1 MKLKYQTAIATLI
14 QFVTLTLLNVAT
26 GTVSVISTCHDGN
39 GDCVSNLLVSLIF
52 FLLVALWFGFVWVLG
67 YTAQERRSKRLAQIL
82 ILAEA
87 LIALVALF
95 NVKHHTD
102 PLSLITSVIDLGLS
116 IWVVTLAYRLI
127 KAGGSRIV
135 TKQRLIQHDSIHGSH
150 DLVRD
155 HLGR

>member
-135 TKQRLIQHDSIHGSH
+135 TKQRPRRRPGSSI
-150 DLVRD
+150 
-155 HLGR
+155 